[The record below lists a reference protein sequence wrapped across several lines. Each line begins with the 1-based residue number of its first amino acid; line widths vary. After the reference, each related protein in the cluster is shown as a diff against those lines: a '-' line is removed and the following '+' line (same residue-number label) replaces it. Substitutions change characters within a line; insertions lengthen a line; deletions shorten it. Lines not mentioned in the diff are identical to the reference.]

1 MISLTEIAKQLKKE
15 KNVAIFC
22 HVRPDGD
29 CIGSS
34 SALSLAL
41 TSLGVK
47 NQLFCDDVI
56 PEKFASVKGKYSR
69 EIKEEY
75 SCMVSVDCAD
85 IYRLGSFAEVFTKHK
100 NTFNI
105 DHHISNTRYAKVN
118 FVKDTASNCENI
130 YALLTDGEIEIT
142 KEIANYLLT
151 GIVTDTGNFKHKN
164 VTPSTLFTAS
174 KLLEKG
180 ADLNKIVYDMFV
192 NQPKRRATLFSSVMN
207 NIRFMLENKLAIAT
221 ITLKDIETNGA
232 KPEDTEGFIDFLM
245 TIEGV
250 EVGITIMEM
259 KQNLYKISLRSKGV
273 NVNEIAGVYGGGGHV
288 LASGCQIN
296 GEYEEVVD
304 KLRYTVSQYI
314 PE

>member
-1 MISLTEIAKQLKKE
+1 MISLSEIAKQLKKE

-34 SALSLAL
+34 FALSLAL

-47 NQLFCDDVI
+47 NQLFCDDII
-56 PEKFASVKGKYSR
+56 PEKFVNAKGKYSR
-69 EIKEEY
+69 ELKEEY
-75 SCMVSVDCAD
+75 SCFVAVDCAD
-85 IYRLGSFAEVFTKHK
+85 IYRLGSFAETFTKHK

-105 DHHISNTRYAKVN
+105 DHHVSNTRYAKVN
-118 FVKDTASNCENI
+118 FVLDTASNCENI
-130 YALLTDGEIEIT
+130 YNLLIAGEMEIS

-164 VTPSTLFTAS
+164 VTPNTLLTAS

-180 ADLNKIVYDMFV
+180 ADLNKIVYEMFV
-192 NQPKRRATLFSSVMN
+192 KQPKRRATLFSSVMN
-207 NIRFMLENKLAIAT
+207 KIRFMLENKLAIAT
-221 ITLKDIETNGA
+221 ITLKDIENNGA

-259 KQNLYKISLRSKGV
+259 KKNLYKISLRSKGV

-296 GEYEEVVD
+296 GEYEDVVD